1 MASWRDGASAETQA
15 DLDGLLNS
23 VLPFAQ
29 QQLGTHGA
37 FFPFGAVV
45 TDDGTVRL
53 TSAYDGA
60 GTPWTQELL
69 DQLYEGTRSQR
80 SSIRAV
86 AFVADVRIPG
96 NPEDAIRVELEH
108 RGGIAIAVLLPY
120 RKRQQSPG
128 IDYEA
133 LRGATAVN
141 RIWT

>member
-1 MASWRDGASAETQA
+1 MN
-15 DLDGLLNS
+15 L
-23 VLPFAQ
+23 
-29 QQLGTHGA
+29 
-37 FFPFGAVV
+37 
-45 TDDGTVRL
+45 
-53 TSAYDGA
+53 
-60 GTPWTQELL
+60 ELL
-69 DQLYEGTRSQR
+69 DKLYVGTRSQR

-133 LRGATAVN
+133 LRERPPSTVSGLRQRSARLSWRSRSSGGRAPN
-141 RIWT
+141 GRECL

>member
-1 MASWRDGASAETQA
+1 MSWRRLLSLCAE
-15 DLDGLLNS
+15 
-23 VLPFAQ
+23 

-37 FFPFGAVV
+37 FLPFGAVV
-45 TDDGTVRL
+45 TDDGAMRL

-60 GTPWTQELL
+60 ETPSTQELL

-128 IDYEA
+128 VVSGPQGRDRRQPHLDLGGVA
-133 LRGATAVN
+133 LD
-141 RIWT
+141 